1 MRFMLTALVG
11 EETVMRTQSF
21 AAEYAMRIT
30 FTLALVALTCSLLMA
45 CHPAAVTD
53 MAVNSSGDA
62 GHRVESTVAQA
73 SRAPQPAMEPVLA
86 FDEKWVTPQ

>member
-11 EETVMRTQSF
+11 KEKIMRTSSF
-21 AAEYAMRIT
+21 VAEHAMRIT

-45 CHPAAVTD
+45 CHPATVAEA
-53 MAVNSSGDA
+53 AVNSSGDP
-62 GHRVESTVAQA
+62 GQRVESTVAQA